1 MRSSCHFK
9 HATKGMVEQNSD
21 LTIPKPDWL
30 RKIRRSCPFFR
41 LSNLQVHHT
50 QCIWFSKSPTNGGFL
65 SHGYLFYFICHPF
78 IDGFFPR
85 NKPSIY
91 WDTLLWKPSGS
102 WAVNRWVSNPPLPS
116 WLTIWCL
123 PDVEWMWATLES
135 FCITY
140 EPIYSPQR
148 SKPAP
153 ALNMSIHMDLL
164 IYHIYISSYIYIIYI
179 YHIYIY
185 ISYISIYHI
194 YIYIIYIYISHIYI
208 YIYITYIYISYIY
221 IRSWF

>member
-1 MRSSCHFK
+1 M
-9 HATKGMVEQNSD
+9 
-21 LTIPKPDWL
+21 
-30 RKIRRSCPFFR
+30 
-41 LSNLQVHHT
+41 
-50 QCIWFSKSPTNGGFL
+50 
-65 SHGYLFYFICHPF
+65 
-78 IDGFFPR
+78 GFFQEI
-85 NKPSIY
+85 NHPSTGIPCY
-91 WDTLLWKPSGS
+91 GNPLAAG
-102 WAVNRWVSNPPLPS
+102 RWTAEFPNPPLPS

-179 YHIYIY
+179 SHIY

-194 YIYIIYIYISHIYI
+194 YISYISIYH
-208 YIYITYIYISYIY
+208 IYISYIY
-221 IRSWF
+221 TIVILEHSYAVENCGCSPSSEHRTKRLYVVSSTM

>member
-1 MRSSCHFK
+1 M
-9 HATKGMVEQNSD
+9 
-21 LTIPKPDWL
+21 
-30 RKIRRSCPFFR
+30 
-41 LSNLQVHHT
+41 
-50 QCIWFSKSPTNGGFL
+50 
-65 SHGYLFYFICHPF
+65 
-78 IDGFFPR
+78 GFFQEI
-85 NKPSIY
+85 NHPSTGIPCY
-91 WDTLLWKPSGS
+91 GNPLAAG
-102 WAVNRWVSNPPLPS
+102 RWTAEFPNPPLPS

-164 IYHIYISSYIYIIYI
+164 IYHIYIYHHTYISYI

-185 ISYISIYHI
+185 HI
-194 YIYIIYIYISHIYI
+194 YLYITYI
-208 YIYITYIYISYIY
+208 YIYITYIYIYDRDFRAFICSGKLWMFTKLWAPDQKIVCRVQHHVRQDLDKWHVRMFFGKMDAIY
-221 IRSWF
+221 SHIQMKKLWYQNIIGCYNLDSSWFI